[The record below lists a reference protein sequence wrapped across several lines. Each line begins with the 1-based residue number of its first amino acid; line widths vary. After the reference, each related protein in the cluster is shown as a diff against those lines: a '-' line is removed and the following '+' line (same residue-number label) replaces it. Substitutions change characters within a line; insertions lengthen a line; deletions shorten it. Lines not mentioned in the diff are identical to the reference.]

1 MKFSPHLSLA
11 IAMVLLTAV
20 PLVLSA
26 SDTKA
31 ASGPIE
37 LGVDGAELDKAS
49 KIERGR
55 YLVESSAC
63 HDCHTPWVMGPN
75 GPQPDMSR
83 ALSGHPEDL
92 MMPPPPALPEGPW
105 IGVIGASSTAWAGP
119 WGISYTANLTPDE
132 ETGLGLWSFENF
144 RDTIRNGRHMGRGRE
159 LLPPMPWPAYRNM
172 TDADLEAIYLY
183 LQSVPA
189 VRNKVPEP
197 EAPAAR

>member
-1 MKFSPHLSLA
+1 
-11 IAMVLLTAV
+11 
-20 PLVLSA
+20 
-26 SDTKA
+26 
-31 ASGPIE
+31 
-37 LGVDGAELDKAS
+37 
-49 KIERGR
+49 
-55 YLVESSAC
+55 
-63 HDCHTPWVMGPN
+63 
-75 GPQPDMSR
+75 
-83 ALSGHPEDL
+83 
-92 MMPPPPALPEGPW
+92 PPPPALPEGPW

-183 LQSVPA
+183 RQSVPA

-197 EAPAAR
+197 EAPAARCCPPGAAGVKLAAPHAQAGPMDPILSIRGVSKT